1 MTAAGHGAASAAPTG
16 SGAGAALELPRTVRR
31 WPAAV
36 VLSAAL
42 AVVVGLT
49 LGLGVPAEA
58 EIAQVVLWELRVP
71 RLLLALL
78 GGAAVAVA
86 GLLMQAA
93 LRNPLAVPELLG
105 VSTGGALA
113 AAVVVVWALPVPAA
127 AQPVVALAGALG
139 GGALCLA
146 AAGTGRGPGAV
157 LLIGAAM
164 STALQAVL
172 LAVMAAADR
181 LQHDML
187 FRYLVGSL
195 TGITW
200 DHARLTLPW
209 LLLCA
214 PLILAVLPALGVLRL
229 GDEAATA
236 LGLHVGRA
244 RVAVLGLAAVLV
256 AVVVGPCGPIAWI
269 GFVAP
274 HVARRVR
281 PDADARALLPW
292 AAAFGA
298 LFTTVA
304 DLAARHAFAPAET
317 PLGAW
322 TAVVG
327 ILSGL
332 VLICRR
338 SMS

>member
-1 MTAAGHGAASAAPTG
+1 MTALGVAVPRQVPRWSAG
-16 SGAGAALELPRTVRR
+16 LMLV
-31 WPAAV
+31 
-36 VLSAAL
+36 AAL
-42 AVVVGLT
+42 AVAVGLT
-49 LGLGVPAEA
+49 LGVSLPAETEVA
-58 EIAQVVLWELRVP
+58 RVVLWELRMP

-78 GGAAVAVA
+78 GGAAVGAA

-113 AAVVVVWALPVPAA
+113 AAVTVVWALPVPVAL
-127 AQPVVALAGALG
+127 QPVVALVGAVC
-139 GGALCLA
+139 GGAVCLA

-157 LLIGAAM
+157 LLIGAAV

-172 LAVMAAADR
+172 LAVVAAADR
-181 LQHDML
+181 LQYDTL

-209 LLLCA
+209 LLACV
-214 PLILAVLPALGVLRL
+214 PLAVLALPALGVLRL
-229 GDEAATA
+229 GDEAAA
-236 LGLHVGRA
+236 AVGLHVGRA
-244 RVAVLGLAAVLV
+244 RIAVLGLAAVLV

-274 HVARRVR
+274 HAARRLR
-281 PDADARALLPW
+281 PAADARLLLPW
-292 AAAFGA
+292 AAAIGA

-304 DLAARHAFAPAET
+304 DLAARHVFAPAET

-322 TAVVG
+322 TAAVG
-327 ILSGL
+327 IVAGL
-332 VLICRR
+332 LMLTRR
-338 SMS
+338 STS

>member
-1 MTAAGHGAASAAPTG
+1 MTAPTSAAGGTV
-16 SGAGAALELPRTVRR
+16 GAALTPPRAVRR

-36 VLSAAL
+36 ALPIAL
-42 AVVVGLT
+42 AAAILLT
-49 LGLGVPAEA
+49 LALALPADA
-58 EIAQVVLWELRVP
+58 EVAQVVLWELRAP

-78 GGAAVAVA
+78 GGAAVGVA

-127 AQPVVALAGALG
+127 AQPVVALAGAVV

-181 LQHDML
+181 LQYDTL

-209 LLLCA
+209 LLLCG
-214 PLILAVLPALGVLRL
+214 PLVLAVLPALGVLRL

-281 PDADARALLPW
+281 PSADARALLPW

-322 TAVVG
+322 TAAVG
-327 ILSGL
+327 ILAGL
-332 VLICRR
+332 VLIRR
-338 SMS
+338 GGVS

>member
-1 MTAAGHGAASAAPTG
+1 MPT
-16 SGAGAALELPRTVRR
+16 
-31 WPAAV
+31 
-36 VLSAAL
+36 AL
-42 AVVVGLT
+42 AAAIALT
-49 LGLGVPAEA
+49 LAPALPADSEV
-58 EIAQVVLWELRVP
+58 AQVVLWELRTP

-78 GGAAVAVA
+78 GGAAVGVA

-127 AQPVVALAGALG
+127 TQPVVALAGALG

-181 LQHDML
+181 LQYDTL

-209 LLLCA
+209 LLLCG

-322 TAVVG
+322 TAAIG

-332 VLICRR
+332 VLLRRR
-338 SMS
+338 STS

>member
-1 MTAAGHGAASAAPTG
+1 MTAPTAATGGTPGTALPTSPAA
-16 SGAGAALELPRTVRR
+16 RR

-36 VLSAAL
+36 ALPIAL
-42 AVVVGLT
+42 AAAIVLT
-49 LGLGVPAEA
+49 LVLALPADA
-58 EIAQVVLWELRVP
+58 EVARVVLWELRVP

-78 GGAAVAVA
+78 GGAAVGVA

-127 AQPVVALAGALG
+127 AQPVVALAGALT

-181 LQHDML
+181 LQYDTL

-214 PLILAVLPALGVLRL
+214 PLVVAVLPALGVLRL
-229 GDEAATA
+229 GDEAAAA
-236 LGLHVGRA
+236 LGLPVGRA

-256 AVVVGPCGPIAWI
+256 AVVIGPCGPIAWI

-274 HVARRVR
+274 HVARHVR
-281 PDADARALLPW
+281 PHADARALLPW

-304 DLAARHAFAPAET
+304 DLAARHVFAPAET

-322 TAVVG
+322 TAAVG

-332 VLICRR
+332 ILLRR
-338 SMS
+338 RGAS

>member
-1 MTAAGHGAASAAPTG
+1 MTSLEAATARPAP
-16 SGAGAALELPRTVRR
+16 R
-31 WPAAV
+31 WPASLTLV
-36 VLSAAL
+36 AAL
-42 AVVVGLT
+42 AGAVGLT
-49 LGLGVPAEA
+49 LALGLPAEA
-58 EIAQVVLWELRVP
+58 EVARVVLWELRLP
-71 RLLLALL
+71 RLLLALS
-78 GGAAVAVA
+78 GGAAVGAA

-113 AAVVVVWALPVPAA
+113 AAVMVVWALPVPAA
-127 AQPVVALAGALG
+127 LQPLVALVGAVC
-139 GGALCLA
+139 GGAVCLA
-146 AAGTGRGPGAV
+146 AAGAGRGPGAV
-157 LLIGAAM
+157 LLIGAAV

-181 LQHDML
+181 LQYDTL

-200 DHARLTLPW
+200 DHVGLSLPW
-209 LLLCA
+209 LLGCA
-214 PLILAVLPALGVLRL
+214 PLTVLALPALGVLRL
-229 GDEAATA
+229 GDEAAA
-236 LGLHVGRA
+236 AVGLHVGRA

-274 HVARRVR
+274 HAARWLR
-281 PDADARALLPW
+281 PAADARLLLPW
-292 AAAFGA
+292 AVVFGA

-304 DLAARHAFAPAET
+304 DLAARHVFAPAET

-322 TAVVG
+322 TAAVG
-327 ILSGL
+327 IVAGL
-332 VLICRR
+332 VMLARR
-338 SMS
+338 STS

>member
-1 MTAAGHGAASAAPTG
+1 MTAPTSAADGTV
-16 SGAGAALELPRTVRR
+16 GAPLTPPRTARR

-36 VLSAAL
+36 ALPITLATAILLTLAL
-42 AVVVGLT
+42 AL
-49 LGLGVPAEA
+49 PADA
-58 EIAQVVLWELRVP
+58 EVAQVVLWELRTP

-78 GGAAVAVA
+78 GGAAVGVA

-181 LQHDML
+181 LQYDTL

-209 LLLCA
+209 LLLCG
-214 PLILAVLPALGVLRL
+214 PLVLAVLPALGVLRL

-322 TAVVG
+322 TAAIG

-332 VLICRR
+332 VLLRR
-338 SMS
+338 RGTS